1 MDSASPESG
10 KNEQQTRIVILGA
23 GFGGLFAARRL
34 KHADAQVM
42 IIDRHNHHLF
52 QPLLY
57 QVAGAALSPS
67 DIGWPIRSLLARQ
80 ANTRVVMAEVM
91 DINTD
96 EHRVVTDQGDF
107 KYDFLVVA
115 TGAQT
120 CYFGNQAWSRNSFD
134 LKDLSD
140 AIRIRERVLS
150 NMERAETSAD
160 PAVRRRLLTFIM
172 IGGGPTGVEMAG
184 IIAELGKL
192 AVAADFRNIRDEEFR
207 VVLVEGSERLL
218 GAFPHKLGEYAA
230 SELGKLGVEVKTG
243 LMVEHIDDF
252 GARFADGSDESGTVI
267 WCAGVEPTPAGRWLG
282 IDTEKDGRI
291 FVNDNLSVPGL
302 PEVFVIGDLALVR
315 DSRGRPLPG
324 IAPVAKQQGRF
335 VAGHLKERLSG
346 TVTGKAFKY
355 RDFGMMATIG
365 RGRAVA
371 DFKRFNTR
379 GWLTWWI
386 WGLSHIYFLIGRPAR
401 LLVAIKWLFEYVTFK
416 RGSRLIL
423 KSPGNPDS

>member
-1 MDSASPESG
+1 MHSASPESG
-10 KNEQQTRIVILGA
+10 KNERQTRIVILGA

-34 KHADAQVM
+34 KHANARVTV
-42 IIDRHNHHLF
+42 IDRHNYHLF

-91 DINTD
+91 DIDTD
-96 EHRVVTDQGDF
+96 EHRVVTDRGDF
-107 KYDFLVVA
+107 NYDFLVVA
-115 TGAQT
+115 TGART
-120 CYFGNQAWSRNSFD
+120 SYFGNHEWSRHSFG
-134 LKDLSD
+134 LKDLGD
-140 AIRIRERVLS
+140 AIRIREQVLK

-160 PAVRRRLLTFIM
+160 SAVRRRLLTFIM

-184 IIAELGKL
+184 IIAELGKF
-192 AVAADFRNIRDEEFR
+192 AVASDFRKIRDEEFR
-207 VVLVEGSERLL
+207 VVLVEGSQRLL
-218 GAFPHKLGEYAA
+218 GALPNKLGHYAA
-230 SELGKLGVEVKTG
+230 YALGRLGVDVKTG
-243 LMVEHIDDF
+243 LTVEHIDAD
-252 GARFADGSDESGTVI
+252 GARFSDGSDESGTVI
-267 WCAGVEPTPAGRWLG
+267 WCAGVETTPAGRWLG
-282 IDTEKDGRI
+282 FDTKKDGRI
-291 FVNDNLSVPGL
+291 PVNDDLSLPGL
-302 PEVFVIGDLALVR
+302 PEVFVIGDLALLR
-315 DSRGRPLPG
+315 DSKGRPLPG

-335 VAGHLKERLSG
+335 VAGRLKERLSG
-346 TVTGKAFKY
+346 KVTGKSFRY

-371 DFKRFNTR
+371 DFNHFNTT

-386 WGLSHIYFLIGRPAR
+386 WGLSHIYFLIARPAR

-423 KSPGNPDS
+423 K

>member
-10 KNEQQTRIVILGA
+10 KHGQQTRIVILGA

-34 KHADAQVM
+34 NYADAQVT
-42 IIDRHNHHLF
+42 IIDRHNHHVF

-67 DIGWPIRSLLARQ
+67 DIAWPIRSLLARQ

-230 SELGKLGVEVKTG
+230 SALAKLGVEVKTG

-335 VAGHLKERLSG
+335 VAGHLKQRLSG
-346 TVTGKAFKY
+346 TLTGKAFKY

-371 DFKRFNTR
+371 DFNHFNTK